1 MADTLQAGS
10 SLSTGQSLTS
20 GNGAYAL
27 TLQDDGNLVLSEA
40 GNAVWASKTNG
51 KSAVKADL
59 QDDGNFVLYTEGND
73 PVWASQTSGNSGV
86 RLVVQ
91 DDRNVVLYAGD
102 KAVWATDTAVEA
114 AAPEAAPAPAPEP
127 EPAPAPAPPA
137 PPAPQTHTVGD
148 GESLWVIAER
158 YYGDGNQYQRIA
170 DANGIPNPD
179 LINAGQVLT
188 IPA

>member
-1 MADTLQAGS
+1 VADTLQAGS
-10 SLSTGQSLTS
+10 SLTAGQSITS
-20 GNGAYAL
+20 NNGAYAL
-27 TLQDDGNLVLSEA
+27 TLQDDGNLVLSEG

-73 PVWASQTSGNSGV
+73 AVWASETSGNSDV
-86 RLVVQ
+86 KLVVQ

-102 KAVWATDTAVEA
+102 KAVWASDTAVEVVA
-114 AAPEAAPAPAPEP
+114 EPEP
-127 EPAPAPAPPA
+127 EPAPVAPAAAEAPPA
-137 PPAPQTHTVGD
+137 PPAPRTHTVAPGD
-148 GESLWVIAER
+148 TLWDLATHF
-158 YYGDGNQYQRIA
+158 YGDGNQYQRIA

-179 LINAGQVLT
+179 AINVGQVLT